1 MELELE
7 GLRPEESA
15 SSGVD
20 VWSDAVSFHAP
31 EHLLVMIHGILGWC
45 VRASAPPPHP
55 CSRGF
60 FFP

>member
-7 GLRPEESA
+7 GLRAEESA
-15 SSGVD
+15 SGGVD

-31 EHLLVMIHGILGWC
+31 DHLLVMIHGILGRC
-45 VRASAPPPHP
+45 VAPPPHP
-55 CSRGF
+55 CPRGV